1 MIVHRRGEKCLSK
14 TSRPGLILT
23 VRPDLPQPT
32 HWLEEEETLRSILF
46 LRLKE

>member
-1 MIVHRRGEKCLSK
+1 
-14 TSRPGLILT
+14 

-46 LRLKE
+46 LVYTPRYKEEKMGRKKN